1 MQYPGGADVIKEAP
15 PMATPVA
22 CMEAPHWLTVE
33 EVCRPSSWDSLTVL
47 EIMHDG
53 GVDVDTRGRIEKQ
66 SPYDVQPYLD
76 LVLHWND

>member
-1 MQYPGGADVIKEAP
+1 
-15 PMATPVA
+15 
-22 CMEAPHWLTVE
+22 
-33 EVCRPSSWDSLTVL
+33 VL